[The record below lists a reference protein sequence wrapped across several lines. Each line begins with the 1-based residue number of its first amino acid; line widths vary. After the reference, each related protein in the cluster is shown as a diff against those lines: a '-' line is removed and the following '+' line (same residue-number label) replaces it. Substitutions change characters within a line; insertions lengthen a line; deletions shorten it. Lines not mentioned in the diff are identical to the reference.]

1 MKRVLCWLAWM
12 VIIEAIIIG
21 GMIMAFASIVLDPIC
36 LAAEYEEAQTEEIAE
51 GVDKVVASLTACE
64 VVETAPV
71 YEEEEFVRFPA
82 SDEVYKVV
90 NGIPVTYKEL
100 HILGLTIWGEANG
113 QSKMEQAAV
122 AWSILNRVD
131 EEGYARGKSLTHVIT
146 FPGQFHGYKNT
157 KGARCSD
164 YYLELAKDVVDR
176 WAAEHEGEENV
187 GRVLPKEYTFFAGK
201 KVNGVWHNYF
211 RTAYKTNE
219 PRWDWSLPNPYE
231 EA

>member
-1 MKRVLCWLAWM
+1 MKRVLWLLAWT
-12 VIIEAIIIG
+12 VVAEAIIILG
-21 GMIMAFASIVLDPIC
+21 LIVALASIVLDPVS
-36 LAAEYEEAQTEEIAE
+36 LAADYEEP
-51 GVDKVVASLTACE
+51 VASTPVYTEVEEFIEPTAS
-64 VVETAPV
+64 TPV
-71 YEEEEFVRFPA
+71 YEEIEEEFVRFPA
-82 SDEVYKVV
+82 TNEVYKVV
-90 NGIPVTYKEL
+90 NNIPVTYKEL

-146 FPGQFHGYKNT
+146 YPGQYHGYRNT

-176 WAAEHEGEENV
+176 WAAEHEGAENV
-187 GRVLPKEYTFFAGK
+187 GRVLPKEYTFFVGK
-201 KVNGVWHNYF
+201 KVNGKWHNYF